1 MNKVRVNRM
10 CLLRNLSYGLDLSGI
25 NMKSIFRFKIF
36 MSMLLITACMQSTA
50 VMSTADTPEWV
61 QSEPDM
67 YPNFKYLSATG
78 SASKAE
84 QAKARAL
91 SNLAK
96 IFEVQIREV
105 STVSQDTQTR
115 KKGGVETVEQSARI
129 ASTVNLK
136 TDKMVQGARIA
147 EQWQSSA
154 DLTYH
159 ALAVLDRAHA
169 GNNIRGE
176 MNRLDEETQYALN
189 QQEKRSDSLLKIS
202 DFHKANSLQQD
213 RQTLQKTLKIID
225 VKGKGAK
232 AQWSLAELNEQ
243 LQQALRALPLKTVVK
258 VDDIGGLGN
267 TLQGAASK
275 AGFSVG
281 NGGARYQLAVSLE
294 AQQPI
299 IKNDWHWLRATL
311 KIELIAQDGVT
322 VVGYQSWPLKVSAS
336 NASQL
341 TPRMLKAVD
350 KKLKLEL
357 LNSML
362 EFAT

>member
-1 MNKVRVNRM
+1 MRSIVKLKILM
-10 CLLRNLSYGLDLSGI
+10 LS
-25 NMKSIFRFKIF
+25 
-36 MSMLLITACMQSTA
+36 LLITACMQSTA
-50 VMSTADTPEWV
+50 VMSTGDAPEWV
-61 QSEPDM
+61 RSEPDM

-105 STVSQDTQTR
+105 STTSQDTR
-115 KKGGVETVEQSARI
+115 SSKKDGVETVESSARI

-159 ALAVLDRAHA
+159 ALAVLDRTQA
-169 GNNIRGE
+169 GNNIRSE
-176 MNRLDEETQYALN
+176 MNRLDEETQHALD
-189 QQEKRSDSLLKIS
+189 QQKKRSDALLKIS
-202 DFHKANSLQQD
+202 DLHKVNSLQQD

-225 VKGKGAK
+225 VKGNGSPAL
-232 AQWSLAELNEQ
+232 WNLAELNEQ
-243 LQQALRALPLKTVVK
+243 LQQALRSLPLQTVVK
-258 VDDIGGLGN
+258 TDDIGGLSN
-267 TLQGAASK
+267 ILQGAASK
-275 AGFSVG
+275 AGFNVG
-281 NGGARYQLAVSLE
+281 SSGYQLAASLE
-294 AQQPI
+294 TQEPI
-299 IKNDWHWLRATL
+299 NQGNWYWLRATL

-322 VVGYQSWPLKVSAS
+322 VIGYQSWPLKVSAS
-336 NASQL
+336 NPSQL
-341 TPRMLKAVD
+341 DARMLKEAD
-350 KKLKLEL
+350 KKLKQEL
-357 LNSML
+357 LNSVL

>member
-1 MNKVRVNRM
+1 MR
-10 CLLRNLSYGLDLSGI
+10 
-25 NMKSIFRFKIF
+25 SIFRVKILVVCF
-36 MSMLLITACMQSTA
+36 LITACMQSTA
-50 VMSTADTPEWV
+50 VMSISDSPQWV
-61 QSEPDM
+61 SGEPDM

-105 STVSQDTQTR
+105 STTSQDVKSSR
-115 KKGGVETVEQSARI
+115 KDGVETVESSARI

-136 TDKMVQGARIA
+136 TDKMIQGARIA
-147 EQWQSSA
+147 EQWQNSA

-159 ALAVLDRAHA
+159 ALAVLDRTQA

-176 MNRLDEETQYALN
+176 MKRLDEETQYALD
-189 QQEKRSDSLLKIS
+189 QQKKRSDALLKIS
-202 DFHKANSLQQD
+202 DLHKANGLQQS

-225 VKGKGAK
+225 VKGKGAP
-232 AQWSLAELNEQ
+232 ALWNLAELSEQ
-243 LQQALRALPLKTVVK
+243 LQRALRALPLQTTIKT
-258 VDDIGGLGN
+258 DDIGGLN
-267 TLQGAASK
+267 NILQGAASK
-275 AGFSVG
+275 AGF
-281 NGGARYQLAVSLE
+281 NIGGSGYQLAASLE

-299 IKNDWHWLRATL
+299 NRDGWYWLRATL

-322 VVGYQSWPLKVSAS
+322 VIGYKSWPLKVSAS
-336 NASQL
+336 SPSQL
-341 TPRMLKAVD
+341 NARMLKTVD
-350 KKLKLEL
+350 KKLKQEL
-357 LNSML
+357 LNSVL

>member
-1 MNKVRVNRM
+1 
-10 CLLRNLSYGLDLSGI
+10 
-25 NMKSIFRFKIF
+25 MKSIFRLNALIIT
-36 MSMLLITACMQSTA
+36 LLLTACMQSTS
-50 VMSTADTPEWV
+50 VLSTGETPEWV
-61 QSEPDM
+61 QGEPDM

-105 STVSQDTQTR
+105 STTSQDVQSL
-115 KKGGVETVEQSARI
+115 KKDGVETVESSARI

-159 ALAVLDRAHA
+159 ALAVLDRTQA

-176 MNRLDEETQYALN
+176 MRRLDEETQYALD
-189 QQEKRSDSLLKIS
+189 QQVKRNDVLLKIS
-202 DFHKANSLQQD
+202 DLHKANSLQQD

-225 VKGKGAK
+225 VKGKGAS
-232 AQWSLAELNEQ
+232 ARWNLAELSEQ
-243 LQQALRALPLKTVVK
+243 LQQALRSLPLITVVK
-258 VDDIGGLGN
+258 VDDIGGLN
-267 TLQGAASK
+267 NVLQGAAAK
-275 AGFSVG
+275 AGFSVADNTSSSG
-281 NGGARYQLAVSLE
+281 YQLAASLE

-299 IKNDWHWLRATL
+299 IKDDWHWLRATL
-311 KIELIAQDGVT
+311 KIELIAQDGIT
-322 VVGYQSWPLKVSAS
+322 VIGYQSWPLKV
-336 NASQL
+336 
-341 TPRMLKAVD
+341 
-350 KKLKLEL
+350 
-357 LNSML
+357 
-362 EFAT
+362 

>member
-1 MNKVRVNRM
+1 
-10 CLLRNLSYGLDLSGI
+10 
-25 NMKSIFRFKIF
+25 MKLIFRLNALITT
-36 MSMLLITACMQSTA
+36 LLLTACMQSTA
-50 VMSTADTPEWV
+50 VLSTSDAPEWL
-61 QSEPDM
+61 QGEPDM
-67 YPNFKYLSATG
+67 YPNYKYLSATG

-105 STVSQDTQTR
+105 STTSQDTQSS
-115 KKGGVETVEQSARI
+115 KKEGVETVESSARI

-159 ALAVLDRAHA
+159 ALAVLDRAQA

-176 MNRLDEETQYALN
+176 MRRLDEETQYALD
-189 QQEKRSDSLLKIS
+189 QQVNRNDVLLKIS
-202 DFHKANSLQQD
+202 DLHKANSLQQD

-225 VKGKGAK
+225 VKGKGAS
-232 AQWSLAELNEQ
+232 ARWNLAELSEQ
-243 LQQALRALPLKTVVK
+243 LQQALRSLPLKTVVK
-258 VDDIGGLGN
+258 IDDVGGLN
-267 TLQGAASK
+267 NVLQGAAAKSGFTPGDNISS
-275 AGFSVG
+275 AG
-281 NGGARYQLAVSLE
+281 YKLAASLE

-299 IKNDWHWLRATL
+299 LKDDWHWLRATL

-322 VVGYQSWPLKVSAS
+322 VIGYQSWSLKVSAS
-336 NASQL
+336 NTSQL
-341 TPRMLKAVD
+341 QSRMLKAVD
-350 KKLKLEL
+350 KKLKQEL
-357 LNSML
+357 LNSLL